1 MNKILSYDEFKVN
14 ESFPKAYHDP
24 SYGSDVF
31 RIRYRQNNDLSNK
44 KGSDLLPKPINDL
57 LDTYQIGDIVRGKS
71 ISDGSYYDGKVM
83 NIVKDEDGEN
93 VEIEIENDGEMI
105 LLAPATV
112 TMLDDTGNRKQSVSV
127 VDQEQLDQTQGSSYQ
142 NTTYESINNKSNA

>member
-71 ISDGSYYDGKVM
+71 VEDGSYYEGKVM
-83 NIVKDEDGEN
+83 KIEKDEDGEN
-93 VEIEIENDGEMI
+93 VEIEIENAGEMI
-105 LLAPATV
+105 VLAPATV
-112 TMLDDTGNRKQSVSV
+112 TLVDDIGNSSQGISDK
-127 VDQEQLDQTQGSSYQ
+127 DQEQLDQTQGSSYQ